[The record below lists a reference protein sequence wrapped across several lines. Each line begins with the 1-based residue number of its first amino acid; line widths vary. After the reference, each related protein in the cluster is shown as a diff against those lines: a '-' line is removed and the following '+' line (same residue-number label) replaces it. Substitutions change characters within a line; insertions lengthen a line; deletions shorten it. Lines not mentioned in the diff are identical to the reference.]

1 MSANSPISP
10 CSCAFLSSKCKGFR
24 SVSARAPL
32 QDRRTIAVVA
42 AFLDACACYGHLA
55 TLHPQ
60 LGDSSTA
67 AMSLVIVEIFRA
79 VPHPSSARSAA
90 AQTGLLATP
99 RAHQRYATRA
109 PSATASGAHLCLRSG
124 RSRRRPDGTRGTTTS
139 KCEGLVATRESGLV
153 RTAAA
158 TS

>member
-1 MSANSPISP
+1 MPFTLNIT
-10 CSCAFLSSKCKGFR
+10 G
-24 SVSARAPL
+24 
-32 QDRRTIAVVA
+32 VA
-42 AFLDACACYGHLA
+42 AFLGACACGILRLYILR
-55 TLHPQ
+55 

-79 VPHPSSARSAA
+79 VPNPSSARSAA

-99 RAHQRYATRA
+99 RAHQRYATRV
-109 PSATASGAHLCLRSG
+109 PSATASGAHRSLRSG

-139 KCEGLVATRESGLV
+139 RCEGLVATGESGLW
-153 RTAAA
+153 RTTAA